1 MNIVNLI
8 GKVTMLNPVELESL
22 SNTNMFAISTT
33 EKDNT
38 INTHVLSARGK
49 YKSIAQ
55 SLSLGQMVAV
65 QGSLTNHKFREYDVT
80 IISVNDLLI
89 L

>member
-22 SNTNMFAISTT
+22 SSTNMFAIS
-33 EKDNT
+33 T